1 MLDFHTFGLLLVG
14 SIIFIAWISEL
25 FARITR
31 IPNIVFH
38 LFFAVIISP
47 FVIIF
52 GYPILDIELIKL
64 IIGLCIAIIAFEAG
78 YNFNR
83 CLFTIESKIR
93 GQRGMACTPLSLR
106 QVLRRI
112 IRLSGIAGMI
122 TTVLMTL
129 VFIYL
134 AGFPPT
140 LAVLAGVLCGITG
153 PTVITPILS
162 GLNIKREVAETL
174 RDEGDFNDAIF
185 SVASTAI
192 LTAFSIQVVELIT
205 NLPIILFLIVIDGV
219 IGILIGIA
227 IGGAGI
233 LLVKASRPWMER
245 HFRHRFSPTVV
256 VTLDM
261 LGLLCAAI
269 LAYSFG
275 ELLGIE
281 GALIATLTAGIL
293 LGHRHRLEKDK
304 PILQNKEDE
313 EVVDVEEFL
322 EAEIHTF
329 QLPLTHIAVV
339 TIFIISI
346 SFSLPFLL
354 TVISQVALIILA
366 LTVVCLLMFV
376 VRPIA
381 VFLATIHSAFTV
393 RERLFMSFLAPR
405 GVIISA
411 LALFAAFEIASPPLS
426 SPEYAALILWF
437 ILVIV
442 FVTILVEGGL
452 APWTAKKT
460 GMIEPETEEVR

>member
-1 MLDFHTFGLLLVG
+1 MDFHTFGLLLVG
-14 SIIFIAWISEL
+14 SIILIAWISEL

-38 LFFAVIISP
+38 LFFAMIISP

-52 GYPILDIELIKL
+52 GYPILNIELIKL
-64 IIGLCIAIIAFEAG
+64 IIGLSIAIVAFEAG

-83 CLFTIESKIR
+83 CLFTIESQIR
-93 GQRGMACTPLSLR
+93 GQRGMVCQPLSIR
-106 QVLRRI
+106 QVFKRI
-112 IRLSGIAGMI
+112 IRLSGVAGII

-134 AGFPPT
+134 VGFPPT
-140 LAVLAGVLCGITG
+140 LAALTGVLCGITG
-153 PTVITPILS
+153 STVITPILS
-162 GLNIKREVAETL
+162 GLSIKRDVAEAL

-185 SVASTAI
+185 PVVSTAI
-192 LTAFSIQVVELIT
+192 LTVFSIQVVELIT
-205 NLPIILFLIVIDGV
+205 NLPIILLLIVTDV
-219 IGILIGIA
+219 AIGILIGIA
-227 IGGAGI
+227 IGGVGI
-233 LLVKASRPWMER
+233 LLVKTSRPWMKR
-245 HFRHRFSPTVV
+245 YFRQRFSPTVV

-281 GALIATLTAGIL
+281 GALVATLTAGIL
-293 LGHRHRLEKDK
+293 LGHRHRLEKEK
-304 PILQNKEDE
+304 PLLKNAEG
-313 EVVDVEEFL
+313 EEFL

-354 TVISQVALIILA
+354 TVISQVSLIILA
-366 LTVVCLLMFV
+366 LIVVCLLMFV

-381 VFLATIHSAFTV
+381 VFVATIHSAFSV

-411 LALFAAFEIASPPLS
+411 LALFVAFEIASPPLS
-426 SPEYAALILWF
+426 SPEYAALVLWF
-437 ILVIV
+437 TLVIV

-460 GMIEPETEEVR
+460 GMTEP